1 MVTWAK
7 VFGNLAKIFQQ
18 CCQNCLACVR
28 GEPMKKRFSEK
39 SFNFCLFCILSN
51 NFWHHGVFF
60 GYCSQ
65 ENVYSRCPEDEFKEN
80 WKIKFFL
87 SSYLQLIFPALRLR
101 TELRG
106 WGLSSFQCMRPVE
119 PRGEEK
125 NIFKVNTLF
134 VVFGHWVIECIFC
147 FWTLAGKKVSI
158 CQNCFQYVQKNGLRR
173 GFLLKKLQF
182 FIILNF
188 GPKISVCWR

>member
-1 MVTWAK
+1 MLSKQPCMCSWGTYEK
-7 VFGNLAKIFQQ
+7 MIFW
-18 CCQNCLACVR
+18 
-28 GEPMKKRFSEK
+28 KKFR
-39 SFNFCLFCILSN
+39 FCIFGFLSN

-65 ENVYSRCPEDEFKEN
+65 EIVYSRCPEDEFKKN

-87 SSYLQLIFPALRLR
+87 SLSYLQLIFPALRLR

-125 NIFKVNTLF
+125 NYICKVNTLF
-134 VVFGHWVIECIFC
+134 VVSGHWVIKWKFVFGLWVEKKWQDVKTAFNTSRKTVWGENFC
-147 FWTLAGKKVSI
+147 KEKAKTLHH
-158 CQNCFQYVQKNGLRR
+158 FER
-173 GFLLKKLQF
+173 
-182 FIILNF
+182 
-188 GPKISVCWR
+188 